1 MIVFMKERS
10 YVATV
15 TKAKVNNLRLEYFT
29 IKNDMLAFDLSD
41 TSMNVLYDR
50 IQAIRQELSKL
61 GANAR

>member
-1 MIVFMKERS
+1 
-10 YVATV
+10 VATV